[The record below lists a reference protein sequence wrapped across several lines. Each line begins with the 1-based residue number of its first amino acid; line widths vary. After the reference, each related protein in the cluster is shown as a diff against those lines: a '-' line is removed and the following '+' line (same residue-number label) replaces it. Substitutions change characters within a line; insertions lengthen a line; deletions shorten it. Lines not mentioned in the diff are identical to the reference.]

1 MKLLSD
7 WDHIYSADNRAGL
20 LFEEWARLFAG
31 NGFGGQAN
39 WKVPFD
45 GANATS
51 TPTGIKDPAAA
62 VKMLRQAIVA
72 TKEKYGALD
81 RVFGDVSR
89 FKLGDVDVPGDGH
102 VGGLGPF
109 RVITWGP
116 LDAGGKRY
124 PQHGE
129 TWIGMIEFTTPIKAY
144 GLMSYGN
151 SRQRG
156 TKHRSDQLGP
166 AVEAR
171 VPRAVAAAQPRSK
184 PTSKSARS

>member
-1 MKLLSD
+1 
-7 WDHIYSADNRAGL
+7 
-20 LFEEWARLFAG
+20 
-31 NGFGGQAN
+31 
-39 WKVPFD
+39 VPFD

-51 TPTGIKDPAAA
+51 TPSGIKDPAAA

-156 TKHRSDQLGP
+156 TKHRSDQLGHLSKHEFRELWLQRSQI
-166 AVEAR
+166 EANLEEKTEL
-171 VPRAVAAAQPRSK
+171 K
-184 PTSKSARS
+184 P